1 MRINKTL
8 VDSVPIP
15 TDKQAFYRDDLL
27 KGFALRVTPKGA
39 KSFVVEVRVGGKP
52 RRQTIGQYGPLLTVE
67 QARKKAQRY
76 LGQVADG
83 LDPVAEERAEQA
95 RNVTLGEA
103 FEAYLKVRKGLKP
116 RTVQDYRDLMTKSLG
131 DWQNRPLSSISKD
144 AVAKRHEHLGQK
156 SHARANNAMRV
167 LRAVFNFARHQY
179 EDADGHSLFPDNPV
193 SRLSHTRAW
202 YHVGRRRT
210 VLRASQLPAW
220 FEAVEALRQPDA
232 DYYDRAVADLLV
244 LLLLTGLRRSEGLGL
259 RWEDIDLKAN
269 TLQIHDTKN
278 SEPLEL
284 PLSDYLVDLLE
295 KRRAEAPGPYVFP
308 SRGETG
314 HLIAPHKVLR
324 KVTKASGVSFTLHDL
339 RRTFITVAESL
350 DVPVYAIKRLVNHKM
365 PNDVTAGYVVIDTER
380 LREPMQRIT
389 DRLLELG
396 EIRRSS
402 VVVPITRKA
411 RA

>member
-15 TDKQAFYRDDLL
+15 TGQQAFYRDDLL

-39 KSFVVEVRVGGKP
+39 KSFVVEVRIAGRT
-52 RRQTIGQYGPLLTVE
+52 RRKTLGQYGHVTVE
-67 QARKKAQRY
+67 QARKLAQQY
-76 LGQVADG
+76 LGKVASG
-83 LDPVAEERAEQA
+83 IDPVAEQRANEA
-95 RNVTLGEA
+95 RQVTLGEA

-116 RTVQDYRDLMTKSLG
+116 RTVQDYRDLMNKSLG
-131 DWQNRPLSSISKD
+131 DWKDRPLATISKD
-144 AVAKRHEHLGQK
+144 AIAKRHEHLGEK
-156 SHARANNAMRV
+156 SQARANNAMRV

-179 EDADGHSLFPDNPV
+179 EDAEGHSLFPENPV

-210 VLRASQLPAW
+210 VIRSSQLPAW
-220 FEAVEALRQPDA
+220 FAAVEARRTPDA
-232 DYYDRAVADLLV
+232 DPHDRTVADLLA
-244 LLLLTGLRRSEGLGL
+244 LLVLTGLRRSEGLAL
-259 RWEDIDLKAN
+259 RWQDVDLKAR
-269 TLQIHDTKN
+269 TLLIHDTKN
-278 SEPLEL
+278 GEPLEL
-284 PLSDYLVDLLE
+284 PLSDYLVDLFE
-295 KRRAEAPGPYVFP
+295 ARRELAPGPYIFP
-308 SRGETG
+308 GRGEAG
-314 HLIAPHKVLR
+314 HLHTPHKGVR
-324 KVTKASGVSFTLHDL
+324 RIVEASGVEFTLHDL

-380 LREPMQRIT
+380 LRDPMQRIT

-396 EIRRSS
+396 EVRSS
-402 VVVPITRKA
+402 GVVVPLKRGA